1 MPEIYYIVY
10 AAIIIACISAFF
22 ILFISR
28 IGLRDRFIERSPKL
42 ISKMFGCDF
51 CLSFWTGLFISIVF
65 AIFTQDIL
73 LIGLPIMTTPITR
86 ILL

>member
-1 MPEIYYIVY
+1 MSEIYYIVF
-10 AAIIIACISAFF
+10 AAIIIACVSAFF

-28 IGLRDRFIERSPKL
+28 TGLRDQFIEHSPKL
-42 ISKMFGCDF
+42 ISEMFSCDF
-51 CLSFWTGLFISIVF
+51 CLSFWVGAFISIIFV
-65 AIFTQDIL
+65 IFTQDIL